1 MFQRRLIKERNVRK
15 KKKKK
20 GAIRCIKNYGTI
32 ESVSKHEASSL
43 RKRKEDGQI
52 ERERKKKG
60 SHYSSNA
67 IAPES
72 SLSETSSR
80 RFLFAYP
87 LLPPILI
94 IGPCAH

>member
-52 ERERKKKG
+52 EREREEEEG
-60 SHYSSNA
+60 
-67 IAPES
+67 IA
-72 SLSETSSR
+72 
-80 RFLFAYP
+80 LFFERDRTGVV
-87 LLPPILI
+87 IV
-94 IGPCAH
+94 